1 MELLN
6 NIWTSL
12 TTENEVLTSILFIP
26 LAFIEAYVSSLLFLT
41 VLNITYTKKNKE

>member
-12 TTENEVLTSILFIP
+12 TTENEIITTVTGLPFIFFRNVRVYVLI
-26 LAFIEAYVSSLLFLT
+26 Y
-41 VLNITYTKKNKE
+41 

>member
-26 LAFIEAYVSSLLFLT
+26 LALRI
-41 VLNITYTKKNKE
+41 